1 MLTGSFRSLPIVEIT
16 VLREERQRRSIDTEG
31 LQKSIATIGL
41 INPIVVKIDDQGRHV
56 LVAGERRLNACRA
69 LKWEEI
75 PVQFSDELT
84 PIQSSIIELEENIKR
99 KELPWQD
106 LVNAVSNL
114 HALHIESEDK
124 WTQTNTAEVLSLTE
138 GTISVYLKVARFM
151 TDERILK
158 CQTVR
163 QAYDVIDRR
172 ETRRKE
178 AAFAQLLEGDYDEDD
193 PSTYPELRVDGEDED
208 ADLPPLTPL
217 TREQVL
223 TAQEQDLVSMG
234 MIKING
240 IWTTDPNSR
249 TELKGITPLS
259 PLAPIVIDG
268 REGREGRKA
277 SISLGDLA
285 ADIQH
290 TSFLEWAPSY
300 NGSRFNFIHVDF
312 PYGAVEVGPQMR
324 GNEHTIYE
332 DSPDIYMNLLNC
344 FADNLDRFFSVS
356 GWIMFWYSER
366 LGRETR
372 DLFKYKA
379 PSLEI
384 QTHPL
389 IWLHSDNSGISSE
402 YKWRPRHIYD
412 TALLMHRGDMPLV
425 RLKSDAHASPSS
437 REIHPSTKPEAML
450 RYFFEMFVDDQT
462 SLFDP
467 TCGGGSALRAAE
479 SLGAKRVMGLELSW
493 EYCEAARLALKDSRA
508 KLSIVQG
515 MTEGISLTG
524 IEGIE
529 GLGLES

>member
-1 MLTGSFRSLPIVEIT
+1 MLSGSFNRIPISEIV
-16 VLREERQRRSIDTEG
+16 VLREERQRRNIDTDG

-41 INPIVVKIDDQGRHV
+41 INPVVVRLNEEGQHV
-56 LVAGERRLNACRA
+56 LVAGERRLRACKA
-69 LKWEEI
+69 LNWEDI
-75 PVQFSDELT
+75 PVQFAQDLS
-84 PIQSSIIELEENIKR
+84 PIQSNIIELEENIKR

-106 LVNAVSNL
+106 LVLAVSRL
-114 HALHIESEDK
+114 HGLHVEDDSS
-124 WTQTNTAEVLSLTE
+124 WTQVKTAEVLSLTD
-138 GTISVYLKVARFM
+138 GTISVYLKVSKFLS
-151 TDERILK
+151 DERILK

-193 PSTYPELRVDGEDED
+193 PTTYPHLYIDGDD
-208 ADLPPLTPL
+208 ADEAGLPPLTPL

-234 MIKING
+234 MIKVNG
-240 IWTTDPNSR
+240 VWTADPNR
-249 TELKGITPLS
+249 PIEGGGTPL
-259 PLAPIVIDG
+259 PGPELAPIVVNGEATKQPRNIM
-268 REGREGRKA
+268 
-277 SISLGDLA
+277 IVGDLA
-285 ADIQH
+285 GDIQH

-300 NGSRFNFIHVDF
+300 SGSRFNFVHVDF
-312 PYGAVEVGPQMR
+312 PYGVTEVGPQMQ

-332 DSPDIYMNLLNC
+332 DSPDIYMKLLEC
-344 FADNLDRFFSVS
+344 FCDNLDRFFSVS

-372 DLFKYKA
+372 DVFKYKC

-389 IWLHSDNSGISSE
+389 IWLHSDNSGISPE
-402 YKWRPRHIYD
+402 HKWRPRHIYD
-412 TALLMHRGDMPLV
+412 TALLMHRGDMPLC
-425 RLKSDAHASPSS
+425 RLKSDAHAAPSS

-479 SLGAKRVMGLELSW
+479 SLGAKRVMGLEISW

-508 KLSIVQG
+508 KYSFIKG
-515 MTEGISLTG
+515 MI
-524 IEGIE
+524 
-529 GLGLES
+529 